1 MRFLD
6 STALNDGLLTS
17 QVFGGSGT
25 RQQLGG
31 PPRIPSLLHGDSLLP
46 DVDESSEDED
56 SEDEGASSEAEEETA
71 LETGAFPPDSAAAY
85 RVEAMRCAHDVLS
98 QRQTLNSKI
107 GCWVKVRRGTTRR
120 TTPQHTVW
128 RPRGVQ
134 T

>member
-1 MRFLD
+1 LPALTLRLLD
-6 STALNDGLLTS
+6 LTALNGGLLGS

-31 PPRIPSLLHGDSLLP
+31 PPRSPSGDSLLP

-71 LETGAFPPDSAAAY
+71 LETGAYPPDSTAAY
-85 RVEAMRCAHDVLS
+85 RVEAMRCAHEVLS
-98 QRQTLNSKI
+98 QTIKI
-107 GCWVKVRRGTTRR
+107 ECWVKVRRGPTRR
-120 TTPQHTVW
+120 TPPQHTAR
-128 RPRGVQ
+128 RPRGVR